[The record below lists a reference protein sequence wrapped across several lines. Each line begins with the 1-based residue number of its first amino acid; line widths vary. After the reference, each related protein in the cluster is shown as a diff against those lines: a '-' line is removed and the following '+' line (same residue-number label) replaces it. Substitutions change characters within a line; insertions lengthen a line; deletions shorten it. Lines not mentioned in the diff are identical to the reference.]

1 MNWSGRHAESPV
13 SPNSPTQEFPDFR
26 APGELTEPEPAEYEL
41 AQPGHVDLDD
51 DPFADDLADQL
62 AAKAPRRFANRA
74 TIALAGLVLLV
85 GGFLAGAQVEKHFG
99 TVGGTGT
106 PNPFPSGARGNF
118 AGLAG
123 GPGGTTASGGT
134 ATTGTATT
142 GTIKFIDGTTVYIT
156 TANGDVI
163 TVKTTGST
171 TVSQPGALKDL
182 PVGATVTVT
191 GPAASDGTVNAS
203 RITKDK

>member
-1 MNWSGRHAESPV
+1 MNWSGRHAEFPA
-13 SPNSPTQEFPDFR
+13 SPNSPTEEFPDFLG
-26 APGELTEPEPAEYEL
+26 PGELTEPASAGPEPV
-41 AQPGHVDLDD
+41 HVDLDD

-74 TIALAGLVLLV
+74 TVALAGLVLLV

-99 TVGGTGT
+99 TVGGGGT
-106 PNPFPSGARGNF
+106 PTTFPTGARGNF

-123 GPGGTTASGGT
+123 GQGGQGGSGASS
-134 ATTGTATT
+134 GTATT

-171 TVSQPGALKDL
+171 TVSQPGSLKDL

-191 GPAASDGTVNAS
+191 GPAASDGTVTAS
-203 RITKDK
+203 RISKDK